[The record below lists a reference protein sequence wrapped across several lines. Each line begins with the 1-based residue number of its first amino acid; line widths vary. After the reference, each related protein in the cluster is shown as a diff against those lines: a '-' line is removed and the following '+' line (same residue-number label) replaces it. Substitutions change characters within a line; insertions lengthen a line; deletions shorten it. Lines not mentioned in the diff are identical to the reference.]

1 MRAIDSKIDLRKYAN
16 SKIGMRKQ
24 RQVVYNTTLHGEDTA
39 KNMEL
44 LWECQ
49 RYWSSL
55 REFRNRRVRGR
66 KYYSGDQ
73 WSDLVVDPKTGN
85 MMTEGTY
92 LKLQGRVPLKQNKIR
107 QLGKNLIGQFLSNST
122 QSIVLTRKKTDSDV
136 TEMLTN
142 AIQYAHQSN
151 MLDILDPR
159 CFEEFI
165 ISGAPVQKLGFQYIK
180 ERNIEDVTVDNVNPH
195 RIFFNSDIKDP
206 RLKDL
211 RLIGEI
217 IDTTVDKIVSTFARN
232 KEDEKRIRQIYAS
245 VMEGYDDYTGLT
257 SRRNDALDFFV
268 SNDLDKA
275 RMFEIWKL
283 EGEWRTYVHDPLDMD
298 NPYYITKR
306 PLKEIA
312 VLNEQRLALGRS
324 QGMEDEEIPLIEAEE
339 KYEEFWYVKYLTPT
353 GYCLYEGETPY
364 SHEEHPYV
372 LALYPLL
379 DGDVW
384 GFVED
389 LIDQQKYINRMI
401 VMQDMMLSASAKGVL
416 LVPEDAI
423 PDGMTPDEF
432 AEEWTRFNGVIIYK
446 PSTKHQRVPQQIVS
460 NSTNMGMSE
469 MLALQLQLI
478 QDISGIHGAIQGIAP
493 QSGTP
498 SSRFA
503 QEAQNASLN
512 TLDYMNTFNSFLA
525 RRNYKML
532 KIITQYYKEER
543 YLSINGRTLSEDSRL
558 YRPSMVKGIDFDI
571 VISEGKNTP
580 VYKQIIDDTLFQ
592 MLNAQFIDVEMYLEH
607 VSLPFADALLADIR
621 QKKEKLAQG
630 EVGQLDPSMMQQ
642 VQQNADP
649 RAMELAQKAM
659 GLNQMA
665 GQVA

>member
-85 MMTEGTY
+85 VMTEGTY

-165 ISGAPVQKLGFQYIK
+165 ISGASVQKLGFQYIK

-423 PDGMTPDEF
+423 PDGTTPDEF

-478 QDISGIHGAIQGIAP
+478 QDISGVHGAIQGIAP
-493 QSGTP
+493 QSGTS

-525 RRNYKML
+525 RRNYKIL

-607 VSLPFADALLADIR
+607 VSLPFADALLADIK

-649 RAMELAQKAM
+649 KAMELAQKAIFSE
-659 GLNQMA
+659 
-665 GQVA
+665 

>member
-73 WSDLVVDPKTGN
+73 WSDLVVNPKTGN
-85 MMTEGTY
+85 VMTEGTY

-478 QDISGIHGAIQGIAP
+478 QDISGVHGAIQGIAP
-493 QSGTP
+493 QSGT
-498 SSRFA
+498 SASRFA

-649 RAMELAQKAM
+649 KAMELAQKAM

>member
-24 RQVVYNTTLHGEDTA
+24 RQVVYDTTLHSEDTA

-73 WSDLVVDPKTGN
+73 WSDLVVNPKTGN
-85 MMTEGTY
+85 VMTEGTY

-298 NPYYITKR
+298 NPYYITKGPER
-306 PLKEIA
+306 DSGTERTKAGVGKIA
-312 VLNEQRLALGRS
+312 GDGGR
-324 QGMEDEEIPLIEAEE
+324 GN
-339 KYEEFWYVKYLTPT
+339 
-353 GYCLYEGETPY
+353 TPY
-364 SHEEHPYV
+364 R
-372 LALYPLL
+372 
-379 DGDVW
+379 G
-384 GFVED
+384 
-389 LIDQQKYINRMI
+389 
-401 VMQDMMLSASAKGVL
+401 
-416 LVPEDAI
+416 
-423 PDGMTPDEF
+423 
-432 AEEWTRFNGVIIYK
+432 
-446 PSTKHQRVPQQIVS
+446 
-460 NSTNMGMSE
+460 
-469 MLALQLQLI
+469 
-478 QDISGIHGAIQGIAP
+478 
-493 QSGTP
+493 
-498 SSRFA
+498 
-503 QEAQNASLN
+503 
-512 TLDYMNTFNSFLA
+512 
-525 RRNYKML
+525 
-532 KIITQYYKEER
+532 
-543 YLSINGRTLSEDSRL
+543 
-558 YRPSMVKGIDFDI
+558 
-571 VISEGKNTP
+571 
-580 VYKQIIDDTLFQ
+580 
-592 MLNAQFIDVEMYLEH
+592 
-607 VSLPFADALLADIR
+607 
-621 QKKEKLAQG
+621 
-630 EVGQLDPSMMQQ
+630 
-642 VQQNADP
+642 
-649 RAMELAQKAM
+649 
-659 GLNQMA
+659 
-665 GQVA
+665 

>member
-24 RQVVYNTTLHGEDTA
+24 RQVVYDTTLHSEDTA

-85 MMTEGTY
+85 VMTEGTY

-478 QDISGIHGAIQGIAP
+478 QDISGVHGAIQGIAP

-580 VYKQIIDDTLFQ
+580 VYKQIINDTLFQ

-649 RAMELAQKAM
+649 RAIELAQKAM

-665 GQVA
+665 

>member
-24 RQVVYNTTLHGEDTA
+24 RQVVYDTTLHSEDTA

-85 MMTEGTY
+85 VMTEGTY

-423 PDGMTPDEF
+423 PDGTTPDEF

-478 QDISGIHGAIQGIAP
+478 QDISGVHGAIQGIAP

-580 VYKQIIDDTLFQ
+580 VYKQIINDTLFQ

-649 RAMELAQKAM
+649 RAIELAQKAM

-665 GQVA
+665 

>member
-24 RQVVYNTTLHGEDTA
+24 RQVVYDTTLHSEDTA

-85 MMTEGTY
+85 VMTEGTY

-165 ISGAPVQKLGFQYIK
+165 ISGVPVQKLGFQYIK

-423 PDGMTPDEF
+423 PDGTTPDEF

-478 QDISGIHGAIQGIAP
+478 QDISGVHGAIQGIAP

-580 VYKQIIDDTLFQ
+580 VYKQIINDTLFQ

-649 RAMELAQKAM
+649 RAIELAQKAM

-665 GQVA
+665 

>member
-24 RQVVYNTTLHGEDTA
+24 RQVVYDTTLHSEDTA

-85 MMTEGTY
+85 VMTEGTY

-165 ISGAPVQKLGFQYIK
+165 ISGVPVQKLGFQYIK

-339 KYEEFWYVKYLTPT
+339 KYEEFWYVKYLAPT

-423 PDGMTPDEF
+423 PDGTTPDEF

-478 QDISGIHGAIQGIAP
+478 QDISGVHGAIQGIAP

-580 VYKQIIDDTLFQ
+580 VYKQIINDTLFQ

-649 RAMELAQKAM
+649 RAIELAQKAM

-665 GQVA
+665 